1 MANKNDYFNYKD
13 MINDKYLIDYI
24 NRTRTIAKE
33 NDKINCIYPERHKK
47 GTDNNPSMSYDKKAG
62 KYHCFSCDSMANI
75 YDFIKKD
82 NGLTT
87 DTEAFNVLQSIY
99 PNIERYNGNNDD
111 LVQNRTLTPVQVID
125 NVEIN
130 TDYDFTNFI
139 NENSKKVID
148 SQKYIK
154 DADTENPTI
163 DAKYM
168 VASFVYKN
176 CISRGLTKETI
187 KKSKIAVAD
196 NGFNDVVADYK
207 ELESKSPK
215 QDQYKIIIPM
225 LDSQG
230 NCNSFI
236 AEIINRNK
244 TDRYNPKYLKPS
256 TTGGLVI
263 PLYNEYYLKTD
274 TPTTIFITEGVY
286 DALSIEQLGYNAIAL
301 LGIGNA
307 RLEALLKHYK
317 PNANIVLMLDTDK
330 AGRDTTKSILSML
343 DTLSMQSIKYID
355 SIDLLKNHKSIA
367 DCKDPNEMLL
377 KDSKELKSLLKECFN
392 IVNIDEDKDR
402 LDNANI
408 SNNLDY
414 FRTIEEQPK
423 ARLISTGFTGL
434 NKNLKGGLRTGLY
447 VLGAVSSLGK
457 TAFLIQMADQIAKQ
471 GIPVLYFSLEMDK
484 KELMARSI
492 ARTTYMQVA
501 EQEDDKGQPIASD
514 TFDVLDNYRYNEYSK
529 DKKQTIEVSI
539 NVYENIAKHLYIFS
553 GRYKDKN
560 SDKPR
565 RININDIEKIIKDFK
580 KYNNTTPVIFL
591 DYMQILAPID
601 PRATDKQNMDDIVD
615 RLKQISIDYDTPVI
629 AISSYN
635 RDNYYEPANVSAFK
649 ESGAIEYGADYILA
663 LQYEGIDHI
672 YYGTRTNSKGNK
684 VPLYNSDNER
694 RRAVYD
700 LIEDYKLQSKKGE
713 LIPIELKL
721 LKARNSSLF
730 KMLFNLKARYGYF
743 KEDSFIDDFKEWK
756 TKKQNKDNIAEPL
769 NR

>member
-1 MANKNDYFNYKD
+1 MVNKNDYFKYKD
-13 MINDKYLIDYI
+13 MINDKYLLDYVYQ
-24 NRTRTIAKE
+24 TRGIKK
-33 NDKINCIYPERHKK
+33 DKDNISCIYLEKHKK

-62 KYHCFSCDSMANI
+62 KYHCFACNSMANI

-82 NGLTT
+82 NNITT
-87 DTEAFNVLQSIY
+87 DAEAFNILKTMY
-99 PNIERYNGNNDD
+99 PNIERFNGNYDT
-111 LVQNRTLTPVQVID
+111 LGQNMTLTPVQVID
-125 NVEIN
+125 NIEIN

-154 DADTENPTI
+154 GDTI
-163 DAKYM
+163 DPKYTT
-168 VASFVYKN
+168 ANFVYKN
-176 CISRGLTKETI
+176 CINRGLTKETI
-187 KKSKIAVAD
+187 KRFKIAVAD
-196 NGFNDVVADYK
+196 KGFNEVVADYK
-207 ELESKSPK
+207 ELESKNYK
-215 QDQYKIIIPM
+215 QDKYKIILPI

-236 AEIINRNK
+236 AETINRK
-244 TDRYNPKYLKPS
+244 STDKYSAKYMKP
-256 TTGGLVI
+256 TTAVGLTI

-274 TPTTIFITEGVY
+274 TPTTIFITEGIY

-301 LGIGNA
+301 LGIGNT

-317 PNANIVLMLDTDK
+317 PNANIILMLDTDT
-330 AGRDTTKSILSML
+330 AGKETTKSILSML

-367 DCKDPNEMLL
+367 DCKDPNEMLI
-377 KDSKELKSLLKECFN
+377 KDSKELKNLLNECYK
-392 IVNIDEDKDR
+392 IVNIDEDRDR
-402 LDNANI
+402 IENANI

-423 ARLISTGFTGL
+423 ARLVSTGFTGL

-457 TAFLIQMADQIAKQ
+457 TAFLLQIADQIAKQ

-492 ARTTYMQVA
+492 ARTTYTQVA

-529 DKKQTIEVSI
+529 DKKQTIDVSI
-539 NVYENIAKHLYIFS
+539 DVYENIAKHLYIIS
-553 GRYKDKN
+553 GRYQDKQ

-565 RININDIEKIIKDFK
+565 RININDIEKIIKDFI
-580 KYNNTTPVIFL
+580 KYQDATPVIFI
-591 DYMQILAPID
+591 DYMQIIAPID
-601 PRATDKQNMDDIVD
+601 PRATDKQNMDEIVD
-615 RLKQISIDYDTPVI
+615 RLKQISIDYDTPVM

-672 YYGTRTNSKGNK
+672 YYGTKTNSKGNK

-743 KEDSFIDDFKEWK
+743 KEDSFDAGYQSWQDRKQ
-756 TKKQNKDNIAEPL
+756 KKNIRTL
-769 NR
+769 

>member
-1 MANKNDYFNYKD
+1 MTNKNDYFNYKD
-13 MINDKYLIDYI
+13 MINDKYLLDYVYKTKGI
-24 NRTRTIAKE
+24 KKDKE
-33 NDKINCIYPERHKK
+33 NISCIYPERHKK
-47 GTDNNPSMSYDKKAG
+47 GTDNKPSMSYDKKAG

-87 DTEAFNVLQSIY
+87 DTEAFNVLQSMY
-99 PNIERYNGNNDD
+99 PNIERFNGNNDD

-148 SQKYIK
+148 SDKHITDK
-154 DADTENPTI
+154 GI

-168 VASFVYKN
+168 VGNFILKYLL
-176 CISRGLTKETI
+176 SRGLTKETI

-244 TDRYNPKYLKPS
+244 TDKYNPKYLKPS
-256 TTGGLVI
+256 TAGGLTI
-263 PLYNEYYLKTD
+263 PYYNEYYLKTNK
-274 TPTTIFITEGVY
+274 PTTIFITEGIY

-301 LGIGNA
+301 LGIGNG
-307 RLEALLKHYK
+307 RLESLLKHYK
-317 PNANIVLMLDTDK
+317 PNANIVLMLDNDD
-330 AGRDTTKSILSML
+330 AGKQATKSILSML
-343 DTLSMQSIKYID
+343 DTLSMQNIQRID
-355 SIDLLKNHKSIA
+355 GIDLLKNHKNIA
-367 DCKDPNEMLL
+367 ECNDINDMLL
-377 KDSKELKSLLKECFN
+377 KDSKELKSFLKECYN
-392 IVNIDEDKDR
+392 IVNIDEDRDR
-402 LDNANI
+402 IENANI

-423 ARLISTGFTGL
+423 ARLVSTGFTGL

-457 TAFLIQMADQIAKQ
+457 TAFLVQMADQIAKQ

-492 ARTTYMQVA
+492 ARTTYTQVA
-501 EQEDDKGQPIASD
+501 DQEDDKGQPIASD

-539 NVYENIAKHLYIFS
+539 NVYENTAKHLYIIS

-565 RININDIEKIIKDFK
+565 RINIDDVEKIIKDFI
-580 KYNNTTPVIFL
+580 KYNDTTPVIFL

-615 RLKQISIDYDTPVI
+615 RLKQISTDYDTPVI

-663 LQYEGIDHI
+663 LQYQGIDNI
-672 YYGTRTNSKGNK
+672 YYGTRVNSKGNE
-684 VPLYNSDNER
+684 VPLYSSDNER
-694 RRAVYD
+694 KRAVYD
-700 LIEDYKLQSKKGE
+700 LIENYKLKSKQGE

-721 LKARNSSLF
+721 LKVRNSSKF
-730 KMLFNLKARYGYF
+730 NMLFEFKAKYGYF
-743 KEDSFIDDFKEWK
+743 KEDSFINDFKEHRK
-756 TKKQNKDNIAEPL
+756 NKDIRRL
-769 NR
+769 